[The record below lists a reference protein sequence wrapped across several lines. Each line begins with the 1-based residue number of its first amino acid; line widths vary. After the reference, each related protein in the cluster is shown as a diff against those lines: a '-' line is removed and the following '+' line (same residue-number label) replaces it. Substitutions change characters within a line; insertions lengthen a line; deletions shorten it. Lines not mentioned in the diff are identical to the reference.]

1 MVNYFVN
8 SDTGNDTNDG
18 SEGSP
23 VATITQAFTLID
35 AVEGSDAGPH
45 EVIITNNGV
54 YNEGNLGI
62 EPVLNLDTAV
72 WVMAQ
77 TGSDGL
83 HIVTPTIQGSGS
95 SAQNREIIGK

>member
-1 MVNYFVN
+1 MVHYYVN
-8 SDTGNDTNDG
+8 SDTGNDANDG

-35 AVEGSDAGPH
+35 AIEGSDSGPH
-45 EVIITNNGV
+45 EVIITNDGI
-54 YNEGNLGI
+54 YNEGSLGLA
-62 EPVLNLDTAV
+62 PLLNLDTAV
-72 WVMAQ
+72 WLMAQ

-95 SAQNREIIGK
+95 VVQNRAQL